1 MLIETQDANL
11 IHAIMQQ
18 AYAEYRHDASPSSAL
33 AETVASITQELSTGT
48 RAFVWQPD
56 ELAIAMVKTQW
67 LPDTLYFSRLSVI
80 PSARHQG
87 HARSLLAALAIQAQL
102 AQLSHL
108 ECKVRAEI
116 SRNVALYQGL
126 GFVCV
131 AQETIHKKDGTEVP
145 TLSMCK
151 TLKP

>member
-33 AETVASITQELSTGT
+33 AETVAGIEQELATGM
-48 RAFVWQPD
+48 RAFIWQPVSQA
-56 ELAIAMVKTQW
+56 LAMVKTQW

-87 HARSLLAALAIQAQL
+87 HA
-102 AQLSHL
+102 
-108 ECKVRAEI
+108 
-116 SRNVALYQGL
+116 N
-126 GFVCV
+126 
-131 AQETIHKKDGTEVP
+131 T
-145 TLSMCK
+145 
-151 TLKP
+151 

>member
-33 AETVASITQELSTGT
+33 AETVAGIEQELATDM

-56 ELAIAMVKTQW
+56 ELALAMVKTQW

-87 HARSLLAALAIQAQL
+87 HAQGYAAHCGQARHPVSGGRSCAFRHHRYPDHSGPQPE
-102 AQLSHL
+102 H
-108 ECKVRAEI
+108 
-116 SRNVALYQGL
+116 
-126 GFVCV
+126 
-131 AQETIHKKDGTEVP
+131 H
-145 TLSMCK
+145 
-151 TLKP
+151 

>member
-18 AYAEYRHDASPSSAL
+18 AYAEYRHDVSPSSAL
-33 AETVASITQELSTGT
+33 AESVADIEQELATGL
-48 RAFVWQPD
+48 RAFIWQPD

-87 HARSLLAALAIQAQL
+87 HAKHLLAALAT
-102 AQLSHL
+102 
-108 ECKVRAEI
+108 
-116 SRNVALYQGL
+116 QGK
-126 GFVCV
+126 GGKN
-131 AQETIHKKDGTEVP
+131 AHKQIIGTHARKW
-145 TLSMCK
+145 TYSK
-151 TLKP
+151 

>member
-1 MLIETQDANL
+1 MLIETKDANL

-33 AETVASITQELSTGT
+33 AETVAGIEQELATGM
-48 RAFVWQPD
+48 RAFIWQPD

-87 HARSLLAALAIQAQL
+87 HAKSLLAALTIQAQL
-102 AQLSHL
+102 AQLTYL

-131 AQETIHKKDGTEVP
+131 AQESVHKKDGTEVP
-145 TLSMCK
+145 TLSMRK
-151 TLKP
+151 TLSA